1 MSISTLES
9 MLPLGGTTN
18 PQIANTIAATHDNMA
33 TLLFIAHLL
42 VNLLLLL
49 VGDIEREERGVA
61 VTQIDDAVILQTA
74 ILGRVDFE
82 PFPVQI
88 DPDSS

>member
-9 MLPLGGTTN
+9 MLPLGGTRN

-42 VNLLLLL
+42 VNFLLLL
-49 VGDIEREERGVA
+49 VGEIESEERGIA
-61 VTQIDDAVILQTA
+61 VTQIDDAWAFQTP
-74 ILGRVDFE
+74 ILG
-82 PFPVQI
+82 
-88 DPDSS
+88 

>member
-18 PQIANTIAATHDNMA
+18 PQIANTIAATHDIMA

-42 VNLLLLL
+42 VNFLLLL
-49 VGDIEREERGVA
+49 VGEIESEERGIA
-61 VTQIDDAVILQTA
+61 VTQIDDAWAFQTP
-74 ILGRVDFE
+74 ILG
-82 PFPVQI
+82 
-88 DPDSS
+88 